1 MVTIAKTVKTAA
13 FKFNDNLLKSS
24 LAQDVD
30 VAKTEWEFFITE
42 KCDEK
47 KLCICQHRIKNV
59 NYFFNKLNGNII
71 CCGTTCCKKFN
82 FEKIEMKNKVLHR
95 ILNLKKISSDDFL
108 AIRNIQDYLE
118 YARVELTRYMTREIN
133 STSSEK
139 SLIILYKNIFD
150 IKVNYN
156 IYFFE
161 DFLQMIAEK
170 LLPLIP
176 AYIAREVRVY
186 FDNIETLKDRLE
198 TIDIIKNLVI
208 EEKNLEQIII
218 DVVAKY
224 FSDCVKYYDGHTVP
238 PLRDKIQKL
247 INKKSPGYLIPI
259 FTVKII
265 EIDEKIDYVRHQNF
279 LFDKARYEARQEK
292 ARWAEIRE
300 EKRLLEIQRIRI
312 ARRKEEERQAKLREE
327 EREEKVREYER
338 KVKIRDERL
347 AKLKEDERLA
357 KPREDEIQEI

>member
-1 MVTIAKTVKTAA
+1 MATMAKTAKTAA

-24 LAQDVD
+24 FAQDVD

-47 KLCICQHRIKNV
+47 KLCICQHRIKHV

-150 IKVNYN
+150 INVNYN
-156 IYFFE
+156 IHFFDE
-161 DFLQMIAEK
+161 FLQLIANK
-170 LLPLIP
+170 LMPLVP
-176 AYIAREVRVY
+176 AYIAQEVRTY
-186 FDNIETLKDRLE
+186 FDNIETLKNRLE
-198 TIDIIKNLVI
+198 TIDIIKNVVI

-218 DVVAKY
+218 DTVSKY
-224 FSDCVKYYDGHTVP
+224 LSDCVQYYDGHTVP

-247 INKKSPGYLIPI
+247 IDKKSPGYLIPI
-259 FTVKII
+259 FTVKIV

-292 ARWAEIRE
+292 ARWAERRE
-300 EKRLLEIQRIRI
+300 EQRLVEIQRMRL

-327 EREEKVREYER
+327 ERQEKIREYER
-338 KVKIRDERL
+338 LVKIRDERL

-357 KPREDEIQEI
+357 KLREEEIQEI